1 MFFFNWLYGWF
12 RLKPPRPVTNVVVNL
27 TITTIFHYHH
37 HRRRIRTMTTATI
50 RWTDPVSRIDGS
62 LLAPADIASI
72 EVTDSNPD
80 GSSEVLGNVLPGVQ
94 NFTTGPLAV
103 GDHAFTMVVKDTTGH
118 SSARSAV
125 TTVTVVATLADPNP
139 VTDVTAVLN

>member
-1 MFFFNWLYGWF
+1 
-12 RLKPPRPVTNVVVNL
+12 
-27 TITTIFHYHH
+27 
-37 HRRRIRTMTTATI
+37 MTTATI
-50 RWTDPVSRIDGS
+50 RWTDPTARTDGS
-62 LLAPADIASI
+62 FLAQGDIASI
-72 EVTDSNPD
+72 EVTDSHPD

-125 TTVTVVATLADPNP
+125 ATVTVVATLADPSP